1 MTINKQI
8 VGKKLLS
15 YLQHKI
21 SLNELVDWAEN
32 AIMKHDFQPKEAK
45 PLREVLG
52 KIGVADV
59 KMFGISWD
67 ECEKLMRKLGYKLKI
82 EALLAA

>member
-1 MTINKQI
+1 MNINKKI
-8 VGKKLLS
+8 VGTKLLS

-21 SLNELVDWAEN
+21 SLNELIDWAEN
-32 AIMKHDFQPKEAK
+32 AIMKSNFKSKEAK

-59 KMFGISWD
+59 KMFGLSWE
-67 ECEKLMRKLGYKLKI
+67 ECEKLMRQLGYKLKI
-82 EALLAA
+82 QASLAA